1 MDEEGQPTP
10 AQPILASDLLESE
23 EKQRRRF
30 ADKGERISSACAV
43 LDESVLGEGG
53 VERGVVLG
61 ISAEGLEGRLVS
73 VRCLILSLVS
83 SIFDMRRGELC
94 SASPNKS
101 YWTSIAENF
110 SLILSF

>member
-53 VERGVVLG
+53 VERGIVLG
-61 ISAEGLEGRLVS
+61 ISAEGL
-73 VRCLILSLVS
+73 
-83 SIFDMRRGELC
+83 
-94 SASPNKS
+94 
-101 YWTSIAENF
+101 
-110 SLILSF
+110 